1 MDRNPKKI
9 ALAFSIMLTLPGT
22 PIIYY
27 GDEFGKLNDE
37 DYYKETIKIV
47 GKDDTRFLVR
57 GRIDWENLEKELK
70 NENSYSSFVY
80 KALKNQILCRTQH
93 KTFGRGDLKWL
104 TAFDTGKNEINSIL
118 MFERNYKT
126 EKLLMIHNLKNE
138 QQQIQF
144 DTSVLKDKS
153 DLLGQEIIIEK
164 TNNSITIEALGTYWI
179 KLN

>member
-1 MDRNPKKI
+1 MQYKYASNP
-9 ALAFSIMLTLPGT
+9 SI
-22 PIIYY
+22 Y
-27 GDEFGKLNDE
+27 N
-37 DYYKETIKIV
+37 
-47 GKDDTRFLVR
+47 
-57 GRIDWENLEKELK
+57 
-70 NENSYSSFVY
+70 
-80 KALKNQILCRTQH
+80 
-93 KTFGRGDLKWL
+93 LKWL
-104 TAFDTGKNEINSIL
+104 TAFDTGKNEINSML